1 MCCPS
6 PAAGAGAVRRD
17 RGRWRRTARRL
28 AAGRADAALV
38 PLVRPGARPGR
49 PRTAPRREALED
61 AAATL
66 QGHLDRSNFTVEM
79 HQAFL
84 DLVVAGTG
92 LLLVEEAPLGEA
104 SALRFTA
111 VPVRDRG
118 AGGRPGWPA
127 LHHLPPGAAD
137 RGAAAG
143 PLPRA
148 PRCPPRW
155 PRDGGRP
162 DAAPGAGSGLAGAR
176 HHPLRRDPAPIPAA
190 RCCWPRAAS
199 PKARP
204 SPSAG

>member
-1 MCCPS
+1 MCCPGPP
-6 PAAGAGAVRRD
+6 PAPTLFDATAADGAEQ
-17 RGRWRRTARRL
+17 L
-28 AAGRADAALV
+28 AASLLAELTPPWSRWFGLA
-38 PLVRPGARPGR
+38 PARPTEDR
-49 PRTAPRREALED
+49 AAAEALED

-66 QGHLDRSNFTVEM
+66 QGHFDRSNFTVEM

-104 SALRFTA
+104 SALPLHRGA
-111 VPVRDRG
+111 GAERG
-118 AGGRPGWPA
+118 AGGRAGWPA

-143 PLPRA
+143 PLPHA
-148 PRCPPRW
+148 PTCPPRW
-155 PRDGGRP
+155 PATRRTRPSTRCWKRSGRS
-162 DAAPGAGSGLAGAR
+162 AAP
-176 HHPLRRDPAPIPAA
+176 PATPRSWPIPPA

-199 PKARP
+199 PKARR